1 MTTFVNGLRVSCP
14 PTLYK
19 DFETWSVPAKPLRV
33 SFFVY
38 CIKILRKYV
47 KKYGKVLNIWKK
59 VVSLHILTYKGSK
72 NMDKTSLR
80 QRVIDM
86 QVGDSIT
93 IPVEEAGYTTIR
105 GYASDLGFAYKRKYS
120 THRNREERSHTITR
134 IQ

>member
-1 MTTFVNGLRVSCP
+1 M
-14 PTLYK
+14 
-19 DFETWSVPAKPLRV
+19 
-33 SFFVY
+33 
-38 CIKILRKYV
+38 
-47 KKYGKVLNIWKK
+47 LNIWKK

-134 IQ
+134 TA